1 MLDAIVQETGP
12 SPNHA
17 VIWLHGLG
25 ADGSDFA
32 PVVPMLQLASPVR
45 FIFPHAPVQPV
56 TVNGGMQ
63 MRAWY
68 DIYEMSLERKVDHA
82 GVAESAAAI
91 SELIEQ
97 QVAQGIAQEN
107 VFLIGFSQGGAIA
120 LHLLETYSKPLAGVV
135 ALSTYSPN
143 LDAPA
148 KDPIHTS
155 TPLAIHHGV
164 QDPVVPEVLGQRTLE
179 RMTTLGFE
187 STYQTW
193 PMPHSVLP
201 EQLVEIGRWLNQH
214 ITGN

>member
-1 MLDAIVQETGP
+1 MFEAIVQETGP
-12 SPNHA
+12 NPNHA

-45 FIFPHAPVQPV
+45 FIFPHAPIQSV

-68 DIYEMSLERKVDHA
+68 DIYEMNLERKVDHA

-91 SELIEQ
+91 SELIAQ

-107 VFLIGFSQGGAIA
+107 IFLIGFSQGGAIA
-120 LHLLETYSKPLAGVV
+120 LHMLETYSKPLAGVV

-143 LDAPA
+143 LDAPS
-148 KDPIHTS
+148 KDPMQRS

-164 QDPVVPEVLGQRTLE
+164 QDPVVPEVLGQRTLA
-179 RMTTLGFE
+179 RMKTLGFDP
-187 STYQTW
+187 TYQTW

-201 EQLVEIGRWLNQH
+201 EQLVEMGRWLNRH

>member
-12 SPNHA
+12 NPNHA
-17 VIWLHGLG
+17 VIWMHGLG
-25 ADGSDFA
+25 ADGSDFV

-45 FIFPHAPVQPV
+45 FIFPHAPIQPV

-120 LHLLETYSKPLAGVV
+120 LHMLETYAKPLAGVV

-143 LDAPA
+143 LDAPT
-148 KDPIHTS
+148 KDLVHTS

-179 RMTTLGFE
+179 RMTKLGFE
-187 STYQTW
+187 PTYQTW

>member
-1 MLDAIVQETGP
+1 MLEAIVQETGP
-12 SPNHA
+12 NPNHA

-32 PVVPMLQLASPVR
+32 PVVPMLQLAFPVR
-45 FIFPHAPVQPV
+45 FIFPHAPIQPV

-68 DIYEMSLERKVDHA
+68 DIYEMSLERKVDHE
-82 GVAESAAAI
+82 GVAGSAAAI

-97 QVAQGIAQEN
+97 QVTQGIAQEN
-107 VFLIGFSQGGAIA
+107 IFLIGFSQGGAIA
-120 LHLLETYSKPLAGVV
+120 LHMLETYAKPLAGVV

-143 LDAPA
+143 LDAPS
-148 KDPIHTS
+148 KDPMNIS

-187 STYQTW
+187 PTYQTW

-201 EQLVEIGRWLNQH
+201 EQLVEIGRWLNRY

>member
-12 SPNHA
+12 NPNHA

-82 GVAESAAAI
+82 GVAESATRIA
-91 SELIEQ
+91 ELIDQ

-120 LHLLETYSKPLAGVV
+120 LHMLETYSKPLAGVV

-143 LDAPA
+143 LDAPGLA
-148 KDPIHTS
+148 PTQTS
-155 TPLAIHHGV
+155 IPLAIHHGV
-164 QDPVVPEVLGQRTLE
+164 QDPVVPEVLGQRTLD
-179 RMTTLGFE
+179 RMKTLGFAP
-187 STYQTW
+187 TYQTW

-201 EQLVEIGRWLNQH
+201 EQLIEIGCWLNQH

>member
-12 SPNHA
+12 NPNHA

-32 PVVPMLQLASPVR
+32 PVVPMLQLASHVR

-68 DIYEMSLERKVDHA
+68 DIYEMSLEREVDHA
-82 GVAESAAAI
+82 GVAESATSIA
-91 SELIEQ
+91 ELIDQ

-143 LDAPA
+143 LDAPGVE
-148 KDPIHTS
+148 PTQTS

-164 QDPVVPEVLGQRTLE
+164 QDPVVPEVLGRRTLE
-179 RMTTLGFE
+179 RMKTLGFAP
-187 STYQTW
+187 TYQTW

-201 EQLVEIGRWLNQH
+201 EQLIEIGRWLNQH